1 MPRLIPRAAVI
12 VLLACVTLLGV
23 AYASGKTDS
32 IDKARRTLSVGFALA
47 GSETVWKTSTER
59 SIRDSFT
66 DEGGYRLFLN
76 DSGSSPERQIEAVR
90 AFVAQGVDYVVAN
103 PIGET
108 GWEEA
113 LAEARLAGIP
123 VLLIDRMIKLT
134 DQGLYTAWIGPNY
147 LKQGQDAVK
156 WLAAYAKKKGQDA
169 RDLSVVIVQG
179 TIGSSAQV
187 GRTQGV
193 SEGLAKNPR
202 FKLLAKQSA
211 DFSRVKAEE
220 VTRSFLR
227 SYPRID
233 VLFAES
239 DAMAFGAIDAIR
251 EAGLRPGA
259 DVAILSLEATKEG
272 LSLVAQGEIACDV
285 ETQPLYGPLLSE
297 LIALL
302 DAGRPV
308 TKISYLPE
316 ATLDSESVPKRLQKK
331 E

>member
-1 MPRLIPRAAVI
+1 MPRLISRSVVI
-12 VLLACVTLLGV
+12 VLLACITLMSV

-32 IDKARRTLSVGFALA
+32 TNKERRTIAIGFAL
-47 GSETVWKTSTER
+47 GGTETDWKISTER

-66 DEGGYRLFLN
+66 EDKGYRLFVN
-76 DSGSSPERQIEAVR
+76 DSGSSSERQIEAVR
-90 AFVAQGVDYVVAN
+90 SFVTKGVDYVVVN
-103 PIGET
+103 PIEEI

-113 LAEARLAGIP
+113 FAEARQASVP

-134 DQGLYTAWIGPNY
+134 DQGLYTAWVSPNY
-147 LKQGQDAVK
+147 LKQGQDSVK
-156 WLAAYAKKKGQDA
+156 WLAAHAKKIAQDG
-169 RDLSVVIVQG
+169 RDLSVVIIQG

-193 SEGLAKNPR
+193 SEGISKHPR

-220 VTRSFLR
+220 VMRSFLR

-233 VLFAES
+233 VVFAES

-259 DVAILSLEATKEG
+259 DVSILSLDATKEG
-272 LSLVAQGEIACDV
+272 LSLVAQGEIACNV
-285 ETQPLYGPLLSE
+285 ETQPLYGPHLAE

-302 DAGRPV
+302 EEGQSV
-308 TKISYLPE
+308 SKISYLRE
-316 ATLDSESVPKRLQKK
+316 STLDSESVVKRLQKK